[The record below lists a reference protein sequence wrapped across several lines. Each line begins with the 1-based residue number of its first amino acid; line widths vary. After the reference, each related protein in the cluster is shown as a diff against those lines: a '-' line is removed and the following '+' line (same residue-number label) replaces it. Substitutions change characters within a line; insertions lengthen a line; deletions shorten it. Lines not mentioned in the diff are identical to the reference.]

1 MPEDEG
7 FTVKEK
13 VAVVKCPSYDED
25 TVKDAVKKVFLLTG
39 VSENPLNKILF
50 KPNMLSDR
58 TPEEGVTTHPAVLEG
73 VVRYLKNPGN
83 IIGDSPA
90 SVKKPASLYW
100 KTCGFEKVSE
110 DTDTPLVKFSGS
122 FMLDVYPHHRPIS
135 QKGKGGERKG
145 KKVEVPV
152 TDYLKEHSVVNIA
165 KLKTHGLTT
174 ITAAVKNLYGL
185 IPGFHKSFLHSRF
198 VSPYDFSE
206 FLIAY
211 YRAVKGYV
219 SFNIVDAVVSM
230 EGGGPA
236 SGTLRDTGYLI
247 GGRDAVAVDM
257 ACCQLIGIR
266 PENIPYLKIHK
277 RKYGLPEVEI
287 VGDSFT
293 PVKDF
298 NVPGRRAATILSSR
312 IFRPFLKLLG
322 RQFKAIPVIDFNL
335 CQKCY
340 ACKQVCPVGA
350 ISMDLKFN
358 RKKCINCLCCFEV
371 CPYKAIVVK
380 KSFIARIFT

>member
-1 MPEDEG
+1 
-7 FTVKEK
+7 VKEN
-13 VAVVKCPSYDED
+13 VAVVRCPSYDD
-25 TVKDAVKKVFLLTG
+25 IVVQNAVQKVFLLTG
-39 VSENPLNKILF
+39 VSENSFQKILF

-58 TPEEGVTTHPAVLEG
+58 APEEGVTTHPSVLEET
-73 VVRYLKNPGN
+73 VRYLKNSDS

-90 SVKKPASLYW
+90 SVKKTASQYW
-100 KTCGFEKVSE
+100 EKCGYRLVSE
-110 DTDTPLVKFSGS
+110 VTGTPLVKFSSS
-122 FMLDVYPHHRPIS
+122 FM
-135 QKGKGGERKG
+135 
-145 KKVEVPV
+145 VEVHLHPHPNLLPSRERETNTKRIEIPV
-152 TDYLKEHSVVNIA
+152 TDYLKDHNVVNIA

-198 VSPYDFSE
+198 VSPYDFSG
-206 FLIAY
+206 LLAAY
-211 YRAVKGYV
+211 YHTVKDYI

-230 EGGGPA
+230 EGDGPA
-236 SGTLRDTGYLI
+236 SGTLRYTGYLI
-247 GGRDAVAVDM
+247 GGRNAVAVDM
-257 ACCQLIGIR
+257 VCCQLIGIN

-277 RKYGLPEVEI
+277 MEYGLPEVEI
-287 VGDSFT
+287 VGDELI

-298 NVPGRRAATILSSR
+298 NVPGRRAATIISSR

-350 ISMDLKFN
+350 IGMDLKFN

-371 CPYKAIVVK
+371 CPYKAIIVK
-380 KSFIARIFT
+380 KSLIARIFT